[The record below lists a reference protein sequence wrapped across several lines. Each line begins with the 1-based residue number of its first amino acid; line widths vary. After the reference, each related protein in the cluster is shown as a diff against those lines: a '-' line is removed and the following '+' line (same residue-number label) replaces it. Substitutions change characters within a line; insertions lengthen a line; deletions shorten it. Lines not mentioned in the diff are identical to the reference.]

1 MEILWFFLEVGK
13 VEGLLAC
20 LNLLEQW
27 HRVVRR
33 DEDHRFANVE
43 GAERAVDRAV
53 ADCVRNFRGV
63 QGRDVV
69 DLVRIR
75 DRQLHDVPFVGGARK
90 RFEFHLRPNIST
102 IKVVKNIAHRF
113 VFLAFA
119 GAALLVGLFAGA
131 SLLGVAPAS
140 AVTNAHGPLMVFGFV
155 GGAIGLE
162 RAVAVKKTWAW
173 AGPAFHV
180 LAVLTLLAGVTRPV
194 PAVCFALSFLVLG
207 FIYLEVHRRQPTL
220 AVLVQ
225 AAGVI
230 GGVAASLLWA
240 MTPSFA
246 TAMPLCVLYVVATII
261 GERMELAR
269 VTMAGTRAENL
280 ITALILALAAAGVI
294 YILVPAVGY
303 RLMGALL
310 LAISLTTV
318 RVDVAKNLVRAKG
331 LPRYSAACMLAGY
344 FWLALAGL
352 AWLGMG
358 QVSGFSYDA
367 SVHTVFLGFV
377 MSMIFAHAPIILTSV
392 IRKKLPYNPVLY
404 GPVVLLHAGLMVRV
418 GADIVAHTGVYQVGG
433 MTNVVAVLLFVLS
446 GFVLTIREAR
456 RAHR

>member
-1 MEILWFFLEVGK
+1 M
-13 VEGLLAC
+13 
-20 LNLLEQW
+20 
-27 HRVVRR
+27 
-33 DEDHRFANVE
+33 
-43 GAERAVDRAV
+43 
-53 ADCVRNFRGV
+53 
-63 QGRDVV
+63 
-69 DLVRIR
+69 
-75 DRQLHDVPFVGGARK
+75 
-90 RFEFHLRPNIST
+90 
-102 IKVVKNIAHRF
+102 
-113 VFLAFA
+113 FLAFA

-269 VTMAGTRAENL
+269 VTMAGTRVESL
-280 ITALILALAAAGVI
+280 ITALVLALAAAGVI

-344 FWLALAGL
+344 FWLAVAGL

-367 SVHTVFLGFV
+367 SVHTIFLGFV
-377 MSMIFAHAPIILTSV
+377 MSDS
-392 IRKKLPYNPVLY
+392 
-404 GPVVLLHAGLMVRV
+404 VLLR
-418 GADIVAHTGVYQVGG
+418 
-433 MTNVVAVLLFVLS
+433 
-446 GFVLTIREAR
+446 
-456 RAHR
+456 

>member
-1 MEILWFFLEVGK
+1 M
-13 VEGLLAC
+13 
-20 LNLLEQW
+20 
-27 HRVVRR
+27 
-33 DEDHRFANVE
+33 
-43 GAERAVDRAV
+43 
-53 ADCVRNFRGV
+53 
-63 QGRDVV
+63 
-69 DLVRIR
+69 
-75 DRQLHDVPFVGGARK
+75 
-90 RFEFHLRPNIST
+90 
-102 IKVVKNIAHRF
+102 
-113 VFLAFA
+113 
-119 GAALLVGLFAGA
+119 
-131 SLLGVAPAS
+131 
-140 AVTNAHGPLMVFGFV
+140 
-155 GGAIGLE
+155 
-162 RAVAVKKTWAW
+162 KKTWAW

-180 LAVLTLLAGVTRPV
+180 LAVLTLLAGAPRPV

-230 GGVAASLLWA
+230 GGIAASLLWA
-240 MTPSFA
+240 MNPSFA

-269 VTMAGTRAENL
+269 VTIVGTRAENL
-280 ITALILALAAAGVI
+280 ITALVLALAAAGVI

-331 LPRYSAACMLAGY
+331 LPQYSAACMLAGY

-367 SVHTVFLGFV
+367 SVHTIFLGFV

-392 IRKKLPYNPVLY
+392 IRKMLPYSPVLY
-404 GPVVLLHAGLMVRV
+404 VPMVLLHAGLMVRV
-418 GADIVAHTGVYQVGG
+418 GADIFAHTGVYQVGG

-446 GFVLTIREAR
+446 GFVLIIREAR